1 MTLHT
6 GAMRLKDSPKDK
18 QSRDE
23 ALLLIL
29 RRAGG
34 FLALYLAGGLLAYA
48 LGVPLLIVLI
58 FGIVTVGMVLFT
70 T

>member
-1 MTLHT
+1 
-6 GAMRLKDSPKDK
+6 MRLKDSPKDK

-48 LGVPLLIVLI
+48 LGVPLLIVVI
-58 FGIVTVGMVLFT
+58 FGIVTLGMVLFT

>member
-1 MTLHT
+1 
-6 GAMRLKDSPKDK
+6 MRLHDSPKDK

-23 ALLLIL
+23 ALLVIL

-34 FLALYLAGGLLAYA
+34 LLALYLAGGLLAYA

-58 FGIVTVGMVLFT
+58 FGIVIVGMVVFT